1 MVRLKDIARVAGVS
15 VTTVSK
21 VLNNRGDEFG
31 ISQETQKRVREIARQ
46 MNYQP
51 HKEARNLR
59 LGKRYSS
66 ILFLSLY
73 EGRTKGAEGFF
84 SHPFFGELMHQIQAE
99 VSRSGCYLSYVAV
112 TEESMPAVRTLIQD
126 RISGVVTCGTMSPE
140 LAKLLQRSRLPVA
153 AIEPYTSPA
162 GAFHEVYVDNAQA
175 ITLAL
180 AYLHRC
186 GYGQLVL
193 ADTRLAGEKSN
204 PVFSERVAAWEHH
217 SRSYPDIA
225 ASVET
230 FHRDPGTSD
239 ITAGE
244 VLGERIIARLKPPFG
259 VVAVNDLTAMGVMYA
274 AQRHG
279 LRIPEDLAVVGID
292 DIEWAAS
299 HKPAL
304 TTVRIR
310 KDLLAREA
318 VAYVSAALRGTT
330 VEPSVV
336 RVPVELVVRDTTPK
350 L

>member
-1 MVRLKDIARVAGVS
+1 MKDIARVAGVS

-162 GAFHEVYVDNAQA
+162 GAFHEVYVD
-175 ITLAL
+175 
-180 AYLHRC
+180 
-186 GYGQLVL
+186 
-193 ADTRLAGEKSN
+193 
-204 PVFSERVAAWEHH
+204 
-217 SRSYPDIA
+217 
-225 ASVET
+225 
-230 FHRDPGTSD
+230 
-239 ITAGE
+239 
-244 VLGERIIARLKPPFG
+244 
-259 VVAVNDLTAMGVMYA
+259 
-274 AQRHG
+274 
-279 LRIPEDLAVVGID
+279 
-292 DIEWAAS
+292 
-299 HKPAL
+299 
-304 TTVRIR
+304 
-310 KDLLAREA
+310 
-318 VAYVSAALRGTT
+318 
-330 VEPSVV
+330 
-336 RVPVELVVRDTTPK
+336 
-350 L
+350 